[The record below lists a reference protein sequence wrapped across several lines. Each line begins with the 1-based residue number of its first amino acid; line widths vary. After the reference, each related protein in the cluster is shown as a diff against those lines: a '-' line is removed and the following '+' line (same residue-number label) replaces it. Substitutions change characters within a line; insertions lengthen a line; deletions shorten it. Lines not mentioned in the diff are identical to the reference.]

1 MLYSFLGMS
10 LAADRK
16 FKKAL
21 EFFESSERLDPKNG
35 LNKFQKANTLV
46 KLENY
51 DAALK
56 ELKELHLMMPKEAHI
71 PMLIGKVYKKL
82 KKVDMALKYF
92 TDALDLE
99 NKDS

>member
-1 MLYSFLGMS
+1 MS

-21 EFFESSERLDPKNG
+21 EYFECSERLDPKNG

-51 DAALK
+51 DAAL
-56 ELKELHLMMPKEAHI
+56 
-71 PMLIGKVYKKL
+71 
-82 KKVDMALKYF
+82 
-92 TDALDLE
+92 
-99 NKDS
+99 